1 MRQSNVSA
9 HYVIREDGN
18 GGDEWSTWPD
28 NDWHACIFNRHSI
41 GVEMSGFATRGFDD
55 PLLATTA
62 RMSKGLRRDRGLRL
76 QRTPE
81 KARSSGLG
89 AVGTY
94 LTEVVQIAE

>member
-1 MRQSNVSA
+1 MSRRTTSFGRTAREATNGRPGRQRLARMHFQSA
-9 HYVIREDGN
+9 LD
-18 GGDEWSTWPD
+18 
-28 NDWHACIFNRHSI
+28 C
-41 GVEMSGFATRGFDD
+41 VEMSGFATRCFDD

-76 QRTPE
+76 PAHSRKGPV
-81 KARSSGLG
+81 SGLG